1 MEFMNK
7 TTQGRVG
14 GALLLATFALAGCE
28 VTNPGPIQDEFLAE
42 EAAQPGLINGAQRD
56 IADNYGSVALDMGY
70 MAREIFPGGQTGAW
84 GTGVAMHAGHVQRD
98 NGGSFN
104 DLHEARF
111 ITETAIARF
120 TAAGA
125 SDEMIRQAW
134 LWNGVSY
141 RLLGEWY
148 CDTVLPSTD
157 PANTDAPQWIPNTTD
172 PYFERA
178 VTSFGNAL
186 SLADSEAE
194 RMTANAGLA
203 QAHLWLG
210 NWADAYTAA
219 AAVTDN
225 MFELLIEQDDAE
237 TALYN
242 YIYEGNS
249 GTFRSYTT
257 RFTWFEEHYLDTDDS
272 RTPSSLDDEYTQG
285 FPFGVGS
292 LSGYGQVPYRP
303 QIKFTSRT
311 DPFQLV
317 DYWEVKL
324 IQAEAILRG
333 AGGGDIDDAMDLI
346 NEVRTRTG
354 VDLPA
359 VTAANAQEAWAHL
372 VRERRIEL
380 WLEARNAPDERRWT
394 NTPPY
399 AGADVQMLA
408 NIPDW
413 ENPANGTQPDGP
425 YTVHFVNNPR
435 GLEGRG
441 PAELCYDIPQGERE
455 RNPNVPLIGR

>member
-7 TTQGRVG
+7 TKQGRVG
-14 GALLLATFALAGCE
+14 GALLLTTFLLVGCE

-42 EAAQPGLINGAQRD
+42 EAAQPGLINGAKRD
-56 IADNYGSVALDMGY
+56 IADLYGSVALDMGY

-84 GTGVAMHAGHVQRD
+84 GTNVSIHAGHIQQGEDRG
-98 NGGSFN
+98 NFS

-111 ITETAIARF
+111 ITETAIKRF
-120 TAAGA
+120 TEA
-125 SDEMIRQAW
+125 SASTEILRQAY
-134 LWNGVSY
+134 LWNGFAY
-141 RLLGEWY
+141 RLLGEWF

-157 PANTDAPQWIPNTTD
+157 PANTDPPAWMPNTVN

-178 VTSFGNAL
+178 VASFTEAL
-186 SLADSEAE
+186 SRSDAGAE
-194 RMTANAGLA
+194 RYAALAGRA
-203 QAHLWLG
+203 QANLWLG
-210 NWADAYTAA
+210 NWAEAYADAA
-219 AAVTDN
+219 AIDDDE
-225 MFELLIEQDDAE
+225 FELVIEQDDSE

-249 GTFRSYTT
+249 GTFRSYST
-257 RFTWFEEHYLDTDDS
+257 RFTWFEEHYEDTGDS
-272 RTPSSLDDEYTQG
+272 RTPSEESTS

-303 QIKFTSRT
+303 QLKYTSRT
-311 DPFQLV
+311 DPFQLA
-317 DYWEVKL
+317 DYWEAKL
-324 IQAEAILRG
+324 IEAEAILRG
-333 AGGGDIDDAMDLI
+333 AGGGDFNDAVELI

-354 VDLPA
+354 VALPA
-359 VTAANAQEAWAHL
+359 VTAANAQEAWAAL
-372 VRERRIEL
+372 ITERRIEL

-394 NTPPY
+394 KTPPY
-399 AGADVQMLA
+399 SGANVQALA

-441 PAELCYDIPQGERE
+441 PAELCYDIPDSERE
-455 RNPNVPLIGR
+455 RNPNVPLTGR

>member
-7 TTQGRVG
+7 TRQGRVG
-14 GALLLATFALAGCE
+14 STLLLTTFLLVGCE
-28 VTNPGPIQDEFLAE
+28 VTNPGPIQDAFLAE
-42 EAAQPGLINGAQRD
+42 EAAQPGLINGAIRSM
-56 IADNYGSVALDMGY
+56 ATLYGGNALDMGY

-98 NGGSFN
+98 NGSGFTN
-104 DLHEARF
+104 LHEARF

-120 TAAGA
+120 TEAGA

-134 LWNGVSY
+134 LWNGYAY
-141 RLLGEWY
+141 RILGEWW

-157 PANTDAPQWIPNTTD
+157 PANTDPSEWIPNTTN

-178 VTSFGNAL
+178 VQSFTEALAL
-186 SLADSEAE
+186 SDSQEERNAALAG
-194 RMTANAGLA
+194 RA

-210 NWADAYTAA
+210 NWPDAYADA
-219 AAVTDN
+219 AAVDDPD
-225 MFELLIEQDDAE
+225 FEVILEQDDSE

-242 YIYEGNS
+242 YLFEGNS
-249 GTFRSYTT
+249 GTFRSFST
-257 RFTWFEEHYLDTDDS
+257 RFTWFEEHYLDTGDS
-272 RTPSSLDDEYTQG
+272 RTPSIDSPD

-303 QIKFTSRT
+303 QTKYTSRT
-311 DPFQLV
+311 DPFQIA
-317 DYWEVKL
+317 DYQEMQL

-333 AGGGDIDDAMDLI
+333 AGSGDFEDAEDLI
-346 NEVRTRTG
+346 NDVRTRSG
-354 VDLPA
+354 VGLPA
-359 VTAANAQEAWAHL
+359 VDATSAAEAWGYL
-372 VRERRIEL
+372 MTERRIEL

-394 NTPPY
+394 NNPPFG
-399 AGADVQMLA
+399 GADVQALLD
-408 NIPDW
+408 IPEW
-413 ENPANGTQPDGP
+413 ENPALGTQPDGP
-425 YTVHFVNNPR
+425 YTPHFVNNPR

-441 PAELCYDIPQGERE
+441 PAELCYDIPGGERE